1 MEMVYCRDCAK
12 GFHKGATQCPGCGAA
27 QDAPAARKRNVFKLI
42 VLGVAYSAGFWIFS
56 MFLAGF
62 VAGAFDPANGQARG
76 EQAGQML
83 SGPFLLAAIGLAVA
97 LTVYGKLPGTA
108 KPPGMARS

>member
-12 GFHKGATQCPGCGAA
+12 GFHKGAKECPGCGAA
-27 QDAPAARKRNVFKLI
+27 QGAPAAAKRNVFKLI
-42 VLGVAYSAGFWIFS
+42 LLGLLYSAGFWFAS
-56 MFLAGF
+56 ML
-62 VAGAFDPANGQARG
+62 VAGMVVGAMDPANAQARG

-97 LTVYGKLPGTA
+97 LTVYGKLPGTG
-108 KPPGMARS
+108 KPA